1 MILLDTNI
9 LLEILIKG
17 RAQKEAVLEWINQNE
32 KPYCIT
38 MLTVHLVLYFGL
50 KDGLTLSNIKT
61 FLSNYPK
68 IALLPEDYVNA
79 INIMKDTDNEDALQ
93 LVIAERV
100 KCDSIA
106 TLDKKFSQIYQN
118 RIQFVYLGN

>member
-1 MILLDTNI
+1 MI
-9 LLEILIKG
+9 K
-17 RAQKEAVLEWINQNE
+17 NE

-61 FLSNYPK
+61 FLSNYLK

-79 INIMKDTDNEDALQ
+79 INIMKDTDNENALQ

-100 KCDSIA
+100 RCESIA

-118 RIQFVYLGN
+118 RIQFIYLGN